1 MSKKKSKF
9 TPKNENNQENE
20 KKKMGRFGKL
30 YIAAAICTACICVL
44 VLAITARISD
54 FMPEWDKKATV
65 SLPTCAPIDSLI
77 QESVTL
83 PTPAPTKTPELK
95 SIEERYPSPTPE
107 VAKNDTEIKA
117 EKAVETGLFKK
128 DIKIK
133 LLIPVAGEI
142 LNECSLDALK
152 KSKTLGDW
160 RTHNGIDIKAD
171 MSSAVNAAAS
181 GTVVLSEYDTQMG
194 YVVKIEHE
202 GGYETLYSNLASN
215 EMVEAGQKINAGEC
229 LGAIGDSAVFEKL
242 EESHLHFELKK
253 DGKYLNPMEYME

>member
-1 MSKKKSKF
+1 MSKKKKQF
-9 TPKNENNQENE
+9 TPSNENNKANE

-30 YIAAAICTACICVL
+30 YIAAAICTACVCVL
-44 VLAITARISD
+44 VLTITSRISD
-54 FMPEWDKKATV
+54 LVPEWDKKATV
-65 SLPTCAPIDSLI
+65 SLPTSAPIDSLI
-77 QESVTL
+77 SESVTL

-95 SIEERYPSPTPE
+95 SIEERYPATTPE
-107 VAKNDTEIKA
+107 AIKNDTEIKA
-117 EKAVETGLFKK
+117 ENAAEAGLFKK
-128 DIKIK
+128 DSKIK
-133 LLIPVAGEI
+133 LLMPTEGDI

-215 EMVEAGQKINAGEC
+215 EMAEAGQKINAGEC

-253 DGKYLNPMEYME
+253 DGKYLNPIEYIE